1 MEGRPIMVPRYELR
15 KEQLLADCQVPPAT
29 FRGAIRR
36 LEAFAGPFI
45 SSMSSPDTQEYSR
58 VYLAGLLSDLPRK
71 NAEAIAYR
79 NDLDRQR
86 IQEFIGYSDWDREPM
101 QAELA
106 RQVGQEIGRPD
117 GVIVFDPS
125 AFPKKGTAS
134 VGVQRQWCGRLGK
147 VENCQ
152 VGLYM
157 GYVSELEHALVD
169 FRLYLPKEWAK
180 NKTRRKR
187 CGVPEA
193 LRYQTRHELALE
205 MLEQRGAVLP
215 HGWVSGDDEM
225 GRPAW
230 FRRALNDRKERY
242 LLAVPSNTSLRDLE
256 AEPPSFGGRG
266 RRPKAPFQQVRAWC
280 EALPAKAWSRLT
292 VRDGEKG
299 PLEVEIVK
307 RRVESKVERRA
318 VGFEEL
324 LVVVRYVDGGKM
336 KYDYYLSNAV
346 VATPLEELA
355 RVAKAEH
362 RIEECLKRSKSEA
375 GLGQYQVR
383 NWEGWQNH
391 QTLSLI
397 ATWFL
402 LLEARRG
409 KKEGG
414 GINGS
419 PGASGLGADLPQG
432 MSVRYRGTQC
442 TGTNTLAG
450 AERVGAAVPLQI
462 M

>member
-1 MEGRPIMVPRYELR
+1 MVPRYELR
-15 KEQLLADCQVPPAT
+15 KGQLLADCQVPPAT

-36 LEAFAGPFI
+36 LAAFAEPFI
-45 SSMSSPDTQEYSR
+45 GSMSSPDTQEYSR
-58 VYLAGLLSDLPRK
+58 IYLAGLLSDLPRK

-101 QAELA
+101 RAELA

-187 CGVPEA
+187 CGVPED

-205 MLEQRGAVLP
+205 MLEQRGAMLP

-256 AEPPSFGGRG
+256 AEPPRFGGRG
-266 RRPKAPFQQVRAWC
+266 RRPKPPFQQVRAWC
-280 EALPAKAWSRLT
+280 EALPAEAWSRLT

-346 VATPLEELA
+346 AATPLEELA

-391 QTLSLI
+391 QTLSLM

-432 MSVRYRGTQC
+432 MPVRYRSTQC
-442 TGTNTLAG
+442 TGTDALAG
-450 AERVGAAVPLQI
+450 AERAGAPVPLQI

>member
-1 MEGRPIMVPRYELR
+1 MDPRFELR
-15 KEQLLADCQVPPAT
+15 KQQLLADCQVPPAA

-36 LEAFAGPFI
+36 LEAFAQPFI
-45 SSMSSPDTQEYSR
+45 ATMPSPETQEYSR
-58 VYLAGLLSDLPRK
+58 IYLAGLLSDLPRK

-86 IQEFIGYSDWDREPM
+86 IQEFLGYSDWDREPM
-101 QAELA
+101 RDELA
-106 RQVGQEIGRPD
+106 RQVGRELGRPD

-152 VGLYM
+152 VGVYL

-180 NKTRRKR
+180 DKARRKA
-187 CGVPEA
+187 CGVPEG
-193 LRYQTRHELALE
+193 LRYQARHELALE
-205 MLEQRGAVLP
+205 MLERRGAALP

-230 FRRALNDRKERY
+230 FRRELNGRKERY
-242 LLAVPSNTSLRDLE
+242 LLAVPSNTSIRDLE
-256 AEPPSFGGRG
+256 AEPPSYGGKG
-266 RRPKAPFQQVRAWC
+266 RHPKVPFQPVRAWC
-280 EALPAKAWSRLT
+280 EALPAEAWVRLT

-299 PLEVEIVK
+299 PLEVEVVS
-307 RRVESKVERRA
+307 RRVESKVERRV
-318 VGFEEL
+318 VGFEEF
-324 LVVVRYVDGGKM
+324 GKR
-336 KYDYYLSNAV
+336 KSDYHLSNA
-346 VATPLEELA
+346 AAETPLSELA

-362 RIEECLKRSKSEA
+362 RIEECLKRGKSEA
-375 GLGQYQVR
+375 GLGDYQVR
-383 NWEGWQNH
+383 NWEGWHNH

-402 LLEARRG
+402 LQEARRG
-409 KKEGG
+409 KKGG
-414 GINGS
+414 GGVDGAA
-419 PGASGLGADLPQG
+419 GASGLGDDLPQG
-432 MSVRYRGTQC
+432 VPVRYRGAR
-442 TGTNTLAG
+442 GAGADALAG
-450 AERVGAAVPLQI
+450 AERAGTPVPLQI
-462 M
+462 T

>member
-1 MEGRPIMVPRYELR
+1 MDPRFELR
-15 KEQLLADCQVPPAT
+15 KEQLLADCQVPPAA
-29 FRGAIRR
+29 FRGAVRR
-36 LEAFAGPFI
+36 LETFAQPFI
-45 SSMSSPDTQEYSR
+45 ATMPSPQTQEYSR
-58 VYLAGLLSDLPRK
+58 VYLAGLLSDLPRQ

-79 NDLDRQR
+79 NDLDRQT
-86 IQEFIGYSDWDREPM
+86 IQEFLGYSDWDRDPM
-101 QAELA
+101 RAELA

-157 GYVSELEHALVD
+157 GYVSEAEHALVD

-180 NKTRRKR
+180 DKASRKA
-187 CGVPEA
+187 CGVPED
-193 LRYQTRHELALE
+193 LRYQTRHDLALE
-205 MLEQRGAVLP
+205 MLKQRGAVLP

-230 FRRALNDRKERY
+230 FRRELNGRKERY

-256 AEPPSFGGRG
+256 AEPPSYGGKG
-266 RRPKAPFQQVRAWC
+266 RHPKAPFRQVRVWC
-280 EALPAKAWSRLT
+280 EALPAGAWVRLT

-307 RRVESKVERRA
+307 RRVESKVERRV

-324 LVVVRYVDGGKM
+324 LVAVRYVDSGKL
-336 KYDYYLSNAV
+336 KYDYHLSNA
-346 VATPLEELA
+346 AAETPLAELA

-375 GLGQYQVR
+375 GLADYQVR

-391 QTLSLI
+391 QTLSLV

-402 LLEARRG
+402 LQEARRG
-409 KKEGG
+409 KKGG
-414 GINGS
+414 AGVDGS
-419 PGASGLGADLPQG
+419 AGASGLGDDLPQG
-432 MSVRYRGTQC
+432 LPVRYRGAQRA
-442 TGTNTLAG
+442 GADALAG
-450 AERVGAAVPLQI
+450 AERAGAAIPLQI
-462 M
+462 T

>member
-1 MEGRPIMVPRYELR
+1 MMVSRFELR
-15 KEQLLADCQVPPAT
+15 KQQLLADCQVPPAT

-36 LEAFAGPFI
+36 LEAFAQPFI
-45 SSMSSPDTQEYSR
+45 DSMPSPETQGYSR
-58 VYLAGLLSDLPRK
+58 IYLAGLLSDLPRK

-86 IQEFIGYSDWDREPM
+86 IQEFIGYSDWDRAPM

-106 RQVGQEIGRPD
+106 RQIGQEIGRPD

-152 VGLYM
+152 VGVYL
-157 GYVSELEHALVD
+157 GYVSEVEHALVD

-180 NKTRRKR
+180 ARARRTR
-187 CGVPEA
+187 CGVPED

-205 MLEQRGAVLP
+205 MLEKHGAVLP
-215 HGWVSGDDEM
+215 HGWISGDDEM

-230 FRRALNDRKERY
+230 FRRELNERKERY
-242 LLAVPSNTSLRDLE
+242 LLAVPSNTSIRDLE
-256 AEPPSFGGRG
+256 AKPPRYGGKG
-266 RRPKAPFQQVRAWC
+266 RRPKTPFQAVRAWC
-280 EALPAKAWSRLT
+280 EALPAKAWSRLV

-318 VGFEEL
+318 VGLEEL
-324 LVVVRYVDGGKM
+324 LVAVRYVDGGKL
-336 KYDYYLSNAV
+336 KYDYYLSNALA
-346 VATPLEELA
+346 ATPLEELA

-402 LLEARRG
+402 LLEAQRG
-409 KKEGG
+409 KKEGAG
-414 GINGS
+414 PDGT
-419 PGASGLGADLPQG
+419 PGASGLGSDLPQG
-432 MSVRYRGTQC
+432 MSVRYRGAQ
-442 TGTNTLAG
+442 
-450 AERVGAAVPLQI
+450 RVGADPLA
-462 M
+462 